1 MDYKQTL
8 NLPKTD
14 FPMRANLAVR
24 EPELL
29 KRWQSE
35 DLYRRLLEKNAQGK
49 RFVLHDGPPY
59 ANGNV
64 HLGTALN
71 KIVKD
76 IIVKRHLMAGEYA
89 PYIPGWD
96 CHGMPIEHQVLRE
109 LGDQARQLP
118 RLEIRR
124 RCRDFAEKYYKIQRE
139 QFQRLGVLGDWDN
152 PYLTMSFGYEAGI
165 IRVFR
170 ELVEGGYI
178 YRGLRPVHWCPSC
191 ATALAEAEVEYG
203 DHESP
208 SIYVRF
214 AFRGSAAQAASMAAD
229 SGDGAWLAQRAAA
242 ISAVIWTTTP
252 WTLPANL
259 AVCLNPHLEYV
270 ALEVGPDVFLV
281 AARRADE
288 FLAAIGAEAVR
299 RVAVNL
305 IGLDGEDL
313 FRHPFIDRPSRL
325 IFESHVT
332 ADAGTGC
339 VHTAPGHGYED
350 FQVGQKYGL
359 EVLTPVDAAGRFTE
373 QGGQYAGRPVFATNG
388 AIVEELRERG
398 ALVKGEVLAHQYPHC
413 WRCKSP
419 LIFRATEQWFLRVD
433 HAELRQRALREI
445 EAVRWV
451 PQWGQDRIRNMMEV
465 RPDWCL
471 SRQRAW
477 GVPIPAFSCDQCGR
491 FHADAAI
498 IAHVEQVFA
507 ARGSD
512 AWYELEPR
520 ALLPE
525 GYRCECGSA
534 SLTPDDNILDVW
546 FDAGCSHHAVLEAR
560 GLGVPADLYVEAV
573 DQHRGWFQVS
583 LITAVATNDA
593 APYRSVLTHGL
604 ILDAAKKKMSK
615 SLGNVISPEEIIS
628 KYGADILRLLFA
640 SVDFTNDTS
649 FSQDL
654 VTPCLESYRR
664 IRNTCRF
671 MLGNLS
677 DFDPACDT
685 VATADLPEI
694 DRWILQRAQRLATR
708 CLAAYDAYACHQV
721 VQALVTFCAV
731 DLSALYMDI
740 AKDRLYCSA
749 AGASG
754 RRAAQTTLL
763 RLLQTLVRLCA
774 PILSY
779 TAEEVWSFLPGGT
792 GGSVFAAGM
801 PELDPAL
808 EDEALASRWEQLL
821 RVRAV
826 VTKALEEARQAGQI
840 GNALDAR
847 VTLAAGGD
855 TYTLLAEQGRDLEA
869 LLIVSQA
876 EVVRGAGDGEVR
888 VTVEAARGE
897 KCGRCWNFRETV
909 GSSAAHPTICDRC
922 AAVLGNAPA

>member
-152 PYLTMSFGYEAGI
+152 PYLTMSTAYEAGI

-191 ATALAEAEVEYG
+191 ATALAEAEVEYS

-332 ADAGTGC
+332 ADVGTGC

-359 EVLTPVDAAGRFTE
+359 DGADSGGRRRPLHRARAANTPAARCS
-373 QGGQYAGRPVFATNG
+373 RPTAPSSRSCASAAPWSRARCWRTP
-388 AIVEELRERG
+388 
-398 ALVKGEVLAHQYPHC
+398 YPHC

-433 HAELRQRALREI
+433 HAELAPARAARDRGGALGA
-445 EAVRWV
+445 AVGTGSHPQHDGDASRLV
-451 PQWGQDRIRNMMEV
+451 PVAPARLGCAHPGVLVRSV
-465 RPDWCL
+465 RPLPRRRRDH
-471 SRQRAW
+471 RPRRG
-477 GVPIPAFSCDQCGR
+477 GVRRTWLRRLVRVG
-491 FHADAAI
+491 AAG
-498 IAHVEQVFA
+498 AA
-507 ARGSD
+507 ARG
-512 AWYELEPR
+512 
-520 ALLPE
+520 
-525 GYRCECGSA
+525 
-534 SLTPDDNILDVW
+534 
-546 FDAGCSHHAVLEAR
+546 
-560 GLGVPADLYVEAV
+560 
-573 DQHRGWFQVS
+573 VS
-583 LITAVATNDA
+583 
-593 APYRSVLTHGL
+593 
-604 ILDAAKKKMSK
+604 
-615 SLGNVISPEEIIS
+615 
-628 KYGADILRLLFA
+628 
-640 SVDFTNDTS
+640 
-649 FSQDL
+649 
-654 VTPCLESYRR
+654 
-664 IRNTCRF
+664 
-671 MLGNLS
+671 
-677 DFDPACDT
+677 
-685 VATADLPEI
+685 
-694 DRWILQRAQRLATR
+694 
-708 CLAAYDAYACHQV
+708 
-721 VQALVTFCAV
+721 
-731 DLSALYMDI
+731 
-740 AKDRLYCSA
+740 
-749 AGASG
+749 
-754 RRAAQTTLL
+754 
-763 RLLQTLVRLCA
+763 
-774 PILSY
+774 
-779 TAEEVWSFLPGGT
+779 
-792 GGSVFAAGM
+792 
-801 PELDPAL
+801 
-808 EDEALASRWEQLL
+808 L
-821 RVRAV
+821 RVRLGQPDAGRQHPRRLV
-826 VTKALEEARQAGQI
+826 RRRLLAPRGPRGARPRRGPPTSTSRRSI
-840 GNALDAR
+840 S
-847 VTLAAGGD
+847 TAAG
-855 TYTLLAEQGRDLEA
+855 
-869 LLIVSQA
+869 S
-876 EVVRGAGDGEVR
+876 
-888 VTVEAARGE
+888 
-897 KCGRCWNFRETV
+897 RCR
-909 GSSAAHPTICDRC
+909 
-922 AAVLGNAPA
+922 

>member
-14 FPMRANLAVR
+14 FPMRANLASR

-29 KRWQSE
+29 KRWQAE
-35 DLYRRLLEKNAQGK
+35 GLYKRLLEKNAGGK

-89 PYIPGWD
+89 PYVPGWD
-96 CHGMPIEHQVLRE
+96 CHGMPIEHQVLRD
-109 LGDQARQLP
+109 LGGKARQLP

-124 RCRDFAEKYYKIQRE
+124 RCRDFADKYFKVQRE
-139 QFQRLGVLGDWDN
+139 QFQRLGVLGDWDD
-152 PYLTMSFGYEAGI
+152 PYLTMSFSYEAAI

-178 YRGLRPVHWCPSC
+178 YRGLRPVHWCPTC
-191 ATALAEAEVEYG
+191 ATALAEAEVEYT
-203 DHESP
+203 DHDSP

-214 AFRGSAAQAASMAAD
+214 AFRGTAEQAASMAVDA
-229 SGDGAWLAQRAAA
+229 GDGAWLAERAASLA
-242 ISAVIWTTTP
+242 AVIWTTTP

-259 AVCLNPHLEYV
+259 AVCLNPHLDYV
-270 ALEVGPDVFLV
+270 ALEVGAEVFVV
-281 AARRADE
+281 AERRADE
-288 FLAAIGAEAVR
+288 FLAAIGTQASR

-305 IGLDGEDL
+305 TGLDGEDL
-313 FRHPFIDRPSRL
+313 FRHPFLDRPSRL

-359 EVLTPVDAAGRFTE
+359 DVLTPVDAAGRFTE
-373 QGGQYAGRPVFATNG
+373 QGGKYAGRQVFETNG

-398 ALVKGEVLAHQYPHC
+398 ALVKGEMVAHQYPHC

-433 HAELRQRALREI
+433 QADLRQRALREI
-445 EAVRWV
+445 AAVRWV
-451 PQWGQDRIRNMMEV
+451 PPWGQDRIRNMMEV

-491 FHADAAI
+491 FHADPALI
-498 IAHVEQVFA
+498 GHVEQIFA
-507 ARGSD
+507 ERGSD

-525 GYRCECGSA
+525 GYRCQCGA
-534 SLTPDDNILDVW
+534 ADLTPDDNILDVW

-640 SVDFTNDTS
+640 SVDFTNDTA

-654 VTPCLESYRR
+654 VNPCLESYRR

-671 MLGNLS
+671 MLGNLY
-677 DFDPACDT
+677 DFDPERDA

-749 AGASG
+749 AGAAG

-774 PILSY
+774 PILSF
-779 TAEEVWSFLPGGT
+779 TAEEVWSFLPGCAGT
-792 GGSVFAAGM
+792 SVFAAGL
-801 PELDPAL
+801 PAIDPAL
-808 EDEALASRWEQLL
+808 EDEALAARWEELL
-821 RVRAV
+821 RVRTAA
-826 VTKALEEARQAGQI
+826 TKALEEARQAGTI
-840 GNALDAR
+840 GHALDAR
-847 VTLAAGGD
+847 VTLAASGD
-855 TYTLLAEQGRDLEA
+855 TYALLAAQGRELES
-869 LLIVSQA
+869 LLIVSQV
-876 EVVRGAGDGEVR
+876 EVVRGEGDLR
-888 VTVEAARGE
+888 VAVNAARGE
-897 KCGRCWNFRETV
+897 KCGRCWNFRESV
-909 GSSAAHPTICDRC
+909 GASAEHPGICDRC
-922 AAVLGNAPA
+922 AAVVKDQAA